1 MCLATR
7 WCLYCVL
14 WQWEDGPS
22 SAPSTSPVPNC
33 LRCLT
38 RYKSV
43 NNWRNENKRW
53 TTMSYTESWFWC
65 HLFPSS
71 FTFSVRGS
79 ASTKARCHTSSLIWR
94 LWVSTVLHITTLQ
107 TLVHPLYFNHIKSY
121 ICCIWMKTVGAAHLL
136 FIHSFQSSK
145 WHLENTETWT
155 LFCLR
160 QSKVECVHWRRRKTS
175 VLTMECW
182 SVQRSTQWCVDPIT
196 SEKMWYA
203 PEHSWLVHPHCIL
216 DIPNWV

>member
-43 NNWRNENKRW
+43 NNWRNEWGSLTQMNCGQLCS
-53 TTMSYTESWFWC
+53 TQSLVLTGFWC
-65 HLFPSS
+65 QLFLSS
-71 FTFSVRGS
+71 FTFLVRGS
-79 ASTKARCHTSSLIWR
+79 ASTKARCHTSSPIWR
-94 LWVSTVLHITTLQ
+94 LWVFIVLHITTLQ

-121 ICCIWMKTVGAAHLL
+121 ICYIWMKTVRAAYLL

-160 QSKVECVHWRRRKTS
+160 QSKVECVH
-175 VLTMECW
+175 
-182 SVQRSTQWCVDPIT
+182 
-196 SEKMWYA
+196 
-203 PEHSWLVHPHCIL
+203 
-216 DIPNWV
+216 